1 MFTEG
6 EIAIAISILGRGS
19 AEVELLY
26 FQRNKIAFNHAGIV
40 DCWRVLN
47 LSENK
52 EYDVRPENLRKKHEP
67 GSWDDIENE
76 LGWNPTKEVECGISQ

>member
-6 EIAIAISILGRGS
+6 EIAIAISMLGRGS

-26 FQRNKIAFNHAGIV
+26 FQRNKIV